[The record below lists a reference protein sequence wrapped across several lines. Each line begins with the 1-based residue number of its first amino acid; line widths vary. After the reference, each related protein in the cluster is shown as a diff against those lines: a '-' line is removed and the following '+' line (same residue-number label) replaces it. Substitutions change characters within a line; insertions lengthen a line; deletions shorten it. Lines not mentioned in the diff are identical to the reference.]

1 MKAERTSLRRP
12 KKSDENEP
20 TDEDQRLFE
29 KLKRVQSAP
38 TKLPSEEKIE
48 PNNVYPV
55 NEQEQLDKELSTNKG
70 VFTKGTNTTTT
81 TETLISKKEKNLEM
95 NCGKK
100 SDNHDEN
107 YTDEEDDPNFIIDV
121 ENN

>member
-81 TETLISKKEKNLEM
+81 TETLSKKEKNQEM

>member
-38 TKLPSEEKIE
+38 TKLPSKEKIE
-48 PNNVYPV
+48 PNNVYPL

-81 TETLISKKEKNLEM
+81 TETLSKKEKNQEM

>member
-38 TKLPSEEKIE
+38 IKLPSEEKIE

-55 NEQEQLDKELSTNKG
+55 NEQEQLNKELSTNEG

-81 TETLISKKEKNLEM
+81 TETLRKKEKNQEM

>member
-20 TDEDQRLFE
+20 TDEDQHLFE

-38 TKLPSEEKIE
+38 TKLPSKEKIE
-48 PNNVYPV
+48 PNNVYPL

-81 TETLISKKEKNLEM
+81 TETLSKKEKNQEM

>member
-81 TETLISKKEKNLEM
+81 TETPSKKEKNQEM